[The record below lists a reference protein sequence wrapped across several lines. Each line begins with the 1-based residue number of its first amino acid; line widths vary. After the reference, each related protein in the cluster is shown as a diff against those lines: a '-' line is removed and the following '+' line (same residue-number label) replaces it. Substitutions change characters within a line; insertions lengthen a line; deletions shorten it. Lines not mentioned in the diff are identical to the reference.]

1 MRIRLFN
8 ALDTIRNWG
17 AKPGIT
23 EWIGGLLRVGPIYE
37 EAFRGHWAWFSGAQ
51 AVGHDSYVSDP
62 FLWDMW
68 LWKTTATDKWADKLY
83 TAWIELMKPLKTN
96 VTIRLPADPAM
107 LRGFGQAPELAHA
120 DHTGATLSAGLETGA
135 ITGHEGDYVT
145 VKTIGVE
152 QEQVYESATIDLG
165 SDWEDNRWFADWVV
179 LLKRRGNNAYTVEMR
194 SSADGAAWNP
204 WTTISHGNV
213 WNNYLNNPSRYQQF
227 KVTVYAHHAT
237 DFALVSV
244 GFKGLTAAELSEG
257 YPAAGEGMLVI
268 PGFGGL

>member
-1 MRIRLFN
+1 MGEPRADTYATLENELALVAAELAPLRRALRITEAEDEYLDLWAEEYQHVRGRGEADFVLRIRLFN

-107 LRGFGQAPELAHA
+107 LRGFGQAPELA
-120 DHTGATLSAGLETGA
+120 
-135 ITGHEGDYVT
+135 
-145 VKTIGVE
+145 
-152 QEQVYESATIDLG
+152 Q
-165 SDWEDNRWFADWVV
+165 
-179 LLKRRGNNAYTVEMR
+179 
-194 SSADGAAWNP
+194 
-204 WTTISHGNV
+204 
-213 WNNYLNNPSRYQQF
+213 
-227 KVTVYAHHAT
+227 
-237 DFALVSV
+237 
-244 GFKGLTAAELSEG
+244 
-257 YPAAGEGMLVI
+257 
-268 PGFGGL
+268 